1 MEIIINI
8 DEAAEKMQL
17 GKRIAFG
24 SLDYFI
30 VDRFGD
36 LQLQE
41 LKPPWRRSSLPRS
54 AHSSLD
60 WRKLWM
66 LGLALLP
73 NT

>member
-1 MEIIINI
+1 MFQMEIIINI

-36 LQLQE
+36 
-41 LKPPWRRSSLPRS
+41 WRRSSLPQS